1 MFSTCIKFFN
11 LIFQSISPRPT
22 SIEDMHYKHLFQN
35 SSGISTPKLVQV
47 NSPRK
52 ILLKMYQNLIENT
65 CLEIEKLSSVLF
77 CLTARHW
84 SGRCSTAV
92 EGKLDEK
99 NSFSRIRPL
108 MKWASKMKKTEFFIE
123 ILRSFEDPKQKAIN
137 KQPRIFSGTRRRPS
151 CKSYFLFI
159 TFFSRVSQSPIL
171 LFFSPKNPFFSSRVE
186 NSLSQKAA
194 KKSSEKKTRRTR
206 WRRKSWKNKSTF
218 NSRIRIGEGIHR
230 SSIRSWGDEKPVF
243 ISQVFF
249 PSSSLF
255 SSSLR
260 FFAEAADA
268 LGPSRPLYS
277 PLSVSPLRLWRC
289 ETKGKQELSGS
300 SFWVAGMEIV
310 SRCVCALVNCTWNGI
325 SVEAHIGFFLRF
337 FLEPKNPIT
346 EDAKRCTFLRCFT
359 YLKHVRKGQAGI
371 ARRAAS
377 FNVLWASKRAFQSSK
392 WNE

>member
-186 NSLSQKAA
+186 NSLSQEAA

-249 PSSSLF
+249 PP
-255 SSSLR
+255 R
-260 FFAEAADA
+260 
-268 LGPSRPLYS
+268 RC
-277 PLSVSPLRLWRC
+277 SVHHCAFLLRLPTRWAHLDLFILRSPSHLFVF
-289 ETKGKQELSGS
+289 GDVKQKVNKNCRVLLFGWQEWKLWAGVCVRWWIAHGMEFLWKPTLG
-300 SFWVAGMEIV
+300 SFW
-310 SRCVCALVNCTWNGI
+310 
-325 SVEAHIGFFLRF
+325 
-337 FLEPKNPIT
+337 
-346 EDAKRCTFLRCFT
+346 D
-359 YLKHVRKGQAGI
+359 
-371 ARRAAS
+371 
-377 FNVLWASKRAFQSSK
+377 SS
-392 WNE
+392 